1 MQGDCVNAQFCL
13 QANRQNTRLER
24 LLEAKRSYDA
34 AIAGIDSLL
43 QAGVLPK
50 SETDQ
55 QRAKGVCVRER
66 AAHAVLDV
74 FLSLSLPNRTCKS
87 QTHIPPTSFQPHHFS
102 LTPCLACQQPFHTP
116 SPSHLNYCESPSI
129 HPISHCRSLPPL
141 PNHHARLAFARII
154 CAACSR
160 L

>member
-1 MQGDCVNAQFCL
+1 MHFYNIYYIIMQGDCVNAQFCL

-87 QTHIPPTSFQPHHFS
+87 QTHSNTSFQGHHFS
-102 LTPCLACQQPFHTP
+102 LTPLPCFACQQPF
-116 SPSHLNYCESPSI
+116 
-129 HPISHCRSLPPL
+129 
-141 PNHHARLAFARII
+141 PN
-154 CAACSR
+154 
-160 L
+160 

>member
-50 SETDQ
+50 SEADQ
-55 QRAKGVCVRER
+55 QRAKGVCVRAR

-74 FLSLSLPNRTCKS
+74 FLSLALPNRIVKS
-87 QTHIPPTSFQPHHFS
+87 KIHILTTSFLLDPP
-102 LTPCLACQQPFHTP
+102 LTPPCFACQQPF
-116 SPSHLNYCESPSI
+116 
-129 HPISHCRSLPPL
+129 
-141 PNHHARLAFARII
+141 PN
-154 CAACSR
+154 
-160 L
+160 